1 MTSPV
6 DFTTACSLV
15 HAALDGDARARLVAD
30 LARSK
35 PFGRALGRL
44 REHLRSNTFDAFI
57 PPFDHRTRQEG
68 FHALHDWDGRAE
80 QVVGEMIPVDMLD
93 YVERNRGEWQ
103 TDARGLAIL
112 LDYYYF
118 HVLSLLAL
126 RIWDEGSA
134 DENLD
139 RVGELLAMLQ
149 GPGGSGQPFAA
160 DAETLILVATSHFE
174 AVERGYDRLLRRVK
188 TLDREH
194 QLKVALGH
202 ASSMG
207 CHLRFGFEVT
217 YRRDT
222 VLMRGDNA
230 ADYPWL
236 CFALVTLMRAYASQ
250 EGARPASEGARRLS
264 ASARET
270 PERATADAP
279 KRLWRERGQASVLEA
294 LANGL
299 SADARAFVGAP
310 PASLSSAEADRAAFR
325 DMFLAHRTPLLSEF
339 ERLRPAEGQYSPLS
353 FFFNFSHNVL
363 KGIVADALLR
373 GEPWPVSFNDL
384 LTVRLKPDA
393 TSEAVD
399 VREPLARTL
408 MDYARKNPDRIN
420 GELVPVI
427 VYDPRAGHRAF
438 RIMMEKLVEER
449 PLAPSP

>member
-1 MTSPV
+1 MTSPS
-6 DFTTACSLV
+6 DFTTACSLI
-15 HAALDGDARARLVAD
+15 HAALEGDARARLVAD

-35 PFGRALGRL
+35 PFARALARL
-44 REHLRSNTFDAFI
+44 REHLRSNSFDAFI
-57 PPFDHRTRQEG
+57 SQLDHRTRQEG
-68 FHALHDWDGRAE
+68 FHALHDWDGKAE
-80 QVVGEMIPVDMLD
+80 HVLGEIIPVDVLD
-93 YVERNRGEWQ
+93 YVARNRGEWE

-112 LDYYYF
+112 LDYYYL
-118 HVLSLLAL
+118 HVLSLVAL
-126 RIWDEGSA
+126 RVWDEGCA

-149 GPGGSGQPFAA
+149 GPGGSGQRFVA
-160 DAETLILVATSHFE
+160 DAETLILLATSHFE

-188 TLDREH
+188 TLTREH

-222 VLMRGDNA
+222 VLMRDDNS

-236 CFALVTLMRAYASQ
+236 CFALVTLMREYASQ
-250 EGARPASEGARRLS
+250 KGRKASLI
-264 ASARET
+264 
-270 PERATADAP
+270 
-279 KRLWRERGQASVLEA
+279 EA

-310 PASLSSAEADRAAFR
+310 PSSLSSAEAETAEFR
-325 DMFLAHRTPLLSEF
+325 DLFLAHRAPLLSEF
-339 ERLRPAEGQYSPLS
+339 ERVRPVDGQYSPLS

-373 GEPWPVSFNDL
+373 GEPWPVTFNDL
-384 LTVRLKPDA
+384 LRVGLTADA
-393 TSEAVD
+393 TQDTTRHSAGDATETD
-399 VREPLARTL
+399 VREQLARTL

-420 GELVPVI
+420 GEPVPVI
-427 VYDPRAGHRAF
+427 VYDARAGHRAF
-438 RIMMEKLVEER
+438 RIMMEKLVESR
-449 PLAPSP
+449 PHAPSP